1 MKIRKKYAGI
11 LPALVVSLSLAAC
24 GGGGDDIIYDTVDGV
39 DEEAPETIENLAIDD
54 SIEYDYSAFPGTWPG
69 EDNKVL
75 AAEKYDDGR
84 VHFTLSDANDDW
96 IASGIFQYVEEYGC
110 VYAHNDYD
118 GIAYLCRFDG
128 DNKLNIESFGTFG
141 KTNGDAPAETVVDKS
156 ADAPQTIYDSTTI
169 GKPDEYDYSDFLGKW
184 IGTDGTTLTVEEDSG
199 KGAPFVL
206 LDRYGSQYTV
216 GAFKYIEE
224 YGCVYADDELVD
236 VASKCWFNENGRLE
250 IPGFSIFSKVTGDES
265 DYVVLYGTWYL
276 DGEEPPKKCIE
287 FDSSGT
293 MWSIYV
299 RQDNGLLDGVNGGT
313 LRETGA
319 NRYEAVSDWNDNE
332 TFDCYIKDDCL
343 YWGSEDGGYELYY

>member
-1 MKIRKKYAGI
+1 MKNWKKYAGNM
-11 LPALVVSLSLAAC
+11 LALIMCLSLAAC
-24 GGGGDDIIYDTVDGV
+24 GGNGGYDDDTVDGV
-39 DEEAPETIENLAIDD
+39 DEVAPETIENLVIDD
-54 SIEYDYSAFPGTWPG
+54 SVEYDYSVFLGNWPG

-75 AAEKYDDGR
+75 SAEEYDDGR

-96 IASGIFQYVEEYGC
+96 IASGIFQYVAEYGY

-118 GIAYLCRFDG
+118 GFAYQCRFDG
-128 DNKLNIESFGTFG
+128 DDKLYIESFGTFG

-199 KGAPFVL
+199 EGAPFVL
-206 LDRYGSQYTV
+206 LDRYGNQYTV

-236 VASKCWFNENGRLE
+236 VASKCWFNEKGRLE
-250 IPGFSIFSKVTGDES
+250 IPGFSIYSKVTGDES

-276 DGEEPPKKCIE
+276 DGDESAKRCIE
-287 FDSSGT
+287 FDNSGT
-293 MWSIYV
+293 MWSIYE
-299 RQDNGLLDGVNGGT
+299 RQDNGLLDGVDGGT
-313 LRETGA
+313 LREVGT
-319 NRYEAVSDWNDNE
+319 NRYEAESNWYDNE
-332 TFDCYIKDDCL
+332 TFDCYIKDGWL
-343 YWGSEDGGYELYY
+343 YWGSEEGGYELYY